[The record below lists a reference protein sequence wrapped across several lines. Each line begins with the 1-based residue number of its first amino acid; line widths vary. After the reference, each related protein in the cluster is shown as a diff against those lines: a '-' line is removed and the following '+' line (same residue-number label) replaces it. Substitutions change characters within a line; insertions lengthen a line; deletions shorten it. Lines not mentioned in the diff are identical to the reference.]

1 MNIIKSIFRDNMFRK
16 DDLQLFV
23 SKFYYEGSRRK
34 QYLVRF
40 GVLTVL
46 SAVIAAYGV
55 LDDST
60 ATVIGAMIIAPL
72 MMPIMAMAT
81 ALVMGRM
88 DHATKSFITV
98 VVGSMAVILVSWFIA
113 ETYFG
118 YISLESNT
126 QIISRVQPNITALFV
141 ALASGAVAAF
151 AMSRDDINDSL
162 PGAAIAIALVP
173 PLAVVGICLAV
184 ENMTMASGAFLLF
197 LTNFLS
203 IIVAGSLVFHLL
215 GLSNIVTKRIQEEKA
230 RHNAFL
236 IIGIGVLLVT
246 IPLII
251 TTKNIVETATTSN
264 KIQAVLESWI
274 DGTSYRLEKLN
285 VAGDSVDITI
295 TGEGDIMYFDK
306 LVNEIKIIT
315 SEDVIITLNAIQSQY
330 WVHPAKEDTE
340 QKHN

>member
-1 MNIIKSIFRDNMFRK
+1 MSIIKSIFRDNMFRK
-16 DDLQLFV
+16 DELSEFV
-23 SKFYYEGSRRK
+23 GKFYYEGARRK

-88 DHATKSFITV
+88 DRVVRSFTTV
-98 VVGSMAVILVSWFIA
+98 TVGVLAVIFVSWVIA
-113 ETYFG
+113 QTYFG
-118 YISLESNT
+118 FVSLETNT
-126 QIISRVQPNITALFV
+126 QIVSRVLPNITSLFV

-173 PLAVVGICLAV
+173 PLAVVGVCLS
-184 ENMTMASGAFLLF
+184 EGSLDMASGAFLLF

-203 IIVAGSLVFHLL
+203 ILVAGSLVLHLL
-215 GLSNIVTKRIQEEKA
+215 GLSKMVTQKIQDQKL
-230 RHNAFL
+230 RHNTFVV
-236 IIGIGVLLVT
+236 IGVSMTVVIILLV
-246 IPLII
+246 I
-251 TTKNIVETATTSN
+251 TTKQIVLSSTTN
-264 KIQAVLESWI
+264 DEVQEVVEIWI
-274 DGTSYRLEKLN
+274 DGSSYRLASLKMTKER
-285 VAGDSVDITI
+285 VDIVI
-295 TGEGDIMYFDK
+295 TGNGEIVNFDALAQDIQT
-306 LVNEIKIIT
+306 VT
-315 SEDVIITLNAIQSQY
+315 SDDTIVTLDAIQAQY
-330 WVHPAKEDTE
+330 NRYP
-340 QKHN
+340 